1 MKSKSLIYIIM
12 FLSGI
17 VVGSFVG
24 KIVNGIDFLNWL
36 NYGITFGTKSPINV
50 NLGVLAF
57 DFGLSVNLTISCIIF
72 IFIAMI
78 IARKVL

>member
-17 VVGSFVG
+17 VVGSLVG
-24 KIVNGIDFLNWL
+24 KIAAGIDFLNWL
-36 NYGITFGTKSPINV
+36 NYGIMFGTKSPVSINF
-50 NLGVLAF
+50 GVLSF